1 LEHLFTRSFWN
12 GEDAALAQSHFIYTE
27 RVDLP
32 AGRYTLE
39 TGVMDQ
45 QEETIIAGKRVLLVP
60 ASDAKLDISSVVV
73 VRLLKD
79 KDQNTSPMDPWLMG
93 EKVVSPTLEPTSRRQ
108 QRGTLTFYLALYLPS
123 WNYSVRFV
131 VKQGS
136 ETADETIAFVLE
148 EVVLHR
154 ALFR

>member
-1 LEHLFTRSFWN
+1 MEHLFTRSFWN

-93 EKVVSPTLEPTSRRQ
+93 EKVVSPTLEPIVKKATTGDPDFLPGVVFAFLEL
-108 QRGTLTFYLALYLPS
+108 QRAVCGEAG
-123 WNYSVRFV
+123 
-131 VKQGS
+131 Q
-136 ETADETIAFVLE
+136 
-148 EVVLHR
+148 
-154 ALFR
+154 